1 MKAKFQGPPREGES
15 SKGSIHAG
23 CVQACRSIQA
33 STLGLTTLPKP
44 SKGQGQGGSR
54 SCCENSHQDTSM
66 IWLFLPKPL
75 GREKHHNFR
84 GHQLSM
90 TTKITAKAS
99 NVPEGDNL
107 GNSPSAAP
115 ARQHDG
121 QRHPRTCPSKP
132 PTLFPIP
139 VLPAQVRWGWRSE
152 SQPALWWH
160 RRGPLPPT
168 PVMIGGAMGNRQLN
182 KQQHHCPQASCQ
194 RSPPG

>member
-1 MKAKFQGPPREGES
+1 
-15 SKGSIHAG
+15 
-23 CVQACRSIQA
+23 
-33 STLGLTTLPKP
+33 
-44 SKGQGQGGSR
+44 
-54 SCCENSHQDTSM
+54 M
-66 IWLFLPKPL
+66 IWLILPEPL

-84 GHQLSM
+84 GHQVSM

-152 SQPALWWH
+152 RDQVSASSLMAQTGSFAPHACYD
-160 RRGPLPPT
+160 RRSNG
-168 PVMIGGAMGNRQLN
+168 
-182 KQQHHCPQASCQ
+182 
-194 RSPPG
+194 